1 MALKISY
8 KKKLS
13 GVTLSSG
20 HVYIFRYQ
28 AWQSD
33 PTPTYLHMYAISGN
47 HPNTGRQHRYIQGVN
62 LTYIPRGQR
71 KQFAKEWVAVFK
83 RTNGNV
89 RFTYNMLKSHYP
101 YMDIAIRRYFY
112 SPSYYIKNLK
122 EVPEADLEKVIAS
135 SWHKDFSKKAMVSLV
150 SKFRSAFKKSKKRSK
165 NRF

>member
-20 HVYIFRYQ
+20 HVYIFKYS
-28 AWQSD
+28 AWNED
-33 PTPTYLHMYAISGN
+33 PTPTYLHICSFSGT
-47 HPNTGRQHRYIQGVN
+47 HPNTGRQWRFIQGVN